1 MSRIVLVGP
10 AWPLRAGGMS
20 TFNERLA
27 REFQSQGHTVSMLT
41 FSLQYPAF
49 LFPGKTQL
57 SDEAQPA
64 DLKIDILINSVNPFS
79 WLKAAWFLAKQ
90 RPDLVIYR
98 YWMPFMAPCLG
109 SIARWSRWFGNQA
122 KQLAIADNVLP
133 HEKFPFSKQLARY
146 FLHSIDKVVTMSQ
159 AVTEELKL
167 VKYTRPSLRLPHPLY
182 DNFGSKVSRNEAIQ
196 ALKLNPDFQYFLF
209 FGFIRQY
216 KGLDLLLQAFADD
229 RLKKH
234 KVKLLVAGEFYD
246 NPDRYYRLIR
256 EHKLVDRV
264 VMHTDF
270 IPNEAVKYYF
280 SAASLVTQTYH
291 HATQSGVTQIGFHF
305 DVPMLVTNVGGLSE
319 LISEGKSGYV
329 TETNQQSV
337 ADAMLDFIEN
347 DRFEAFSKEVAVLK
361 QQFSWSSFAKQLAD

>member
-1 MSRIVLVGP
+1 MSRIVVVGP

-27 REFQSQGHTVSMLT
+27 REYQAQGHEVSIIT
-41 FSLQYPAF
+41 FSLQYPAI
-49 LFPGKTQL
+49 LFPGKSQL
-57 SDEAQPA
+57 SEEAKPA
-64 DLKIDILINSVNPFS
+64 DLEIAVLINSVNPFS
-79 WLKAAWFLAKQ
+79 WLKAARFLAQQK
-90 RPDLVIYR
+90 PDLVVYR

-109 SIARWSRWFGNQA
+109 SIARWSRWFGNRGRQV
-122 KQLAIADNVLP
+122 AIADNVLP
-133 HEKFPFSKQLARY
+133 HEKFPLSAGLARY
-146 FLHSIDKVVTMSQ
+146 FLHGIDKVVTMSQ
-159 AVTEELKL
+159 AVKEELRAVGYNKSSL
-167 VKYTRPSLRLPHPLY
+167 VLQHPLY
-182 DNFGSKVSRNEAIQ
+182 DNFGVKVSRTL
-196 ALKLNPDFQYFLF
+196 ALEQLNLDPQFQYFLF

-216 KGLDLLLQAFADD
+216 KGLDLLLQAFADE

-270 IPNEAVKYYF
+270 IPNESVKYYF

-291 HATQSGVTQIGFHF
+291 HATQSGVTQIGFQF

-319 LISEGKSGYV
+319 LISQGKSGYV
-329 TETNQQSV
+329 TETNQQSI

-361 QQFSWSSFAKQLAD
+361 EQFSWSTFAKRLAE

>member
-1 MSRIVLVGP
+1 MSRIVVVGP

-27 REFQSQGHTVSMLT
+27 REYQTQGHEVSMLT
-41 FSLQYPAF
+41 FSLQYPDF

-57 SDEAQPA
+57 SDEAQPV
-64 DLKIDILINSVNPFS
+64 DLKIDIRINSVNPLS
-79 WLKAAWFLAKQ
+79 WLNAARFLAKQ
-90 RPDLVIYR
+90 KPDLVIYR

-109 SIARWSRWFGNQA
+109 SIARWSRWFGNRA
-122 KQLAIADNVLP
+122 KQVAIADNVLP

-159 AVTEELKL
+159 AVTEELKQ
-167 VKYTRPSLRLPHPLY
+167 VAYTRPALTLQHPLY
-182 DNFGSKVSRNEAIQ
+182 DNFGAKVSRAEALEQ
-196 ALKLNPDFQYFLF
+196 LKLDPNFQYFLF

-216 KGLDLLLQAFADD
+216 KGLDLLLQAFADE
-229 RLKKH
+229 RLKMH

-319 LISEGKSGYV
+319 LITAGKSGYV
-329 TETNQQSV
+329 TETNQQSI

-347 DRFEAFSKEVAVLK
+347 NRFEAFSKEVATLK
-361 QQFSWSSFAKQLAD
+361 QQFSWLAFARQLAD

>member
-1 MSRIVLVGP
+1 VSRVVLVGP
-10 AWPLRAGGMS
+10 SWPLRAGGMS

-27 REFQSQGHTVSMLT
+27 REYQAQGHEVSIIT
-41 FSLQYPAF
+41 FSLQYPAL

-57 SDEAQPA
+57 SEDAKPA
-64 DLKIDILINSVNPFS
+64 DLEIAVLINSVNPFS
-79 WLKAAWFLAKQ
+79 WLKAAKFLARQKA
-90 RPDLVIYR
+90 DLVVYR
-98 YWMPFMAPCLG
+98 YWMPFMAPSLG
-109 SIARWSRWFGNQA
+109 SIARWSRWFGNKA
-122 KQLAIADNVLP
+122 KQVAIADNVLP
-133 HEKFPFSKQLARY
+133 HEKFPLSTFLARY

-159 AVTEELKL
+159 AVTAELKT
-167 VKYTRPSLRLPHPLY
+167 VGYTKTSLQLQHPLY
-182 DNFGSKVSRNEAIQ
+182 DNFGTKVSRADALVE
-196 ALKLNPDFQYFLF
+196 LKLDPTYAYFLF

-216 KGLDLLLQAFADD
+216 KGLDLLLQAFGDE

-246 NPDRYYRLIR
+246 DPNRYYRLIR
-256 EHKLVDRV
+256 EYNLVNRV

-291 HATQSGVTQIGFHF
+291 HATQSGVTQIGFQF

-329 TETNQQSV
+329 TATNQLSI

-361 QQFSWSSFAKQLAD
+361 LQFSWSTFAKHLAD

>member
-1 MSRIVLVGP
+1 VSKVVVVGP

-27 REFQSQGHTVSMLT
+27 REYLALGYEVSIIT
-41 FSLQYPAF
+41 FSLQYPAI

-57 SDEAQPA
+57 SDDPKPD
-64 DLKIDILINSVNPFS
+64 DLNVHVLINSVNPFS
-79 WLKAAWFLAKQ
+79 WLKTARLLAKQ
-90 RPDLVIYR
+90 KPDLVIYR

-109 SIARWSRWFGNQA
+109 SIARWSRWFGNKARQV
-122 KQLAIADNVLP
+122 AIADNVLP
-133 HEKFPFSKQLARY
+133 HEKFPFSHQLARY
-146 FLHSIDKVVTMSQ
+146 FLHSIDKVVTMSE
-159 AVTEELKL
+159 AVKGELKTVGFIKPAIQL
-167 VKYTRPSLRLPHPLY
+167 QHPLY
-182 DNFGSKVSRNEAIQ
+182 DNFGQKVSREEALSM
-196 ALKLNPDFQYFLF
+196 LKLDPAYQYFLF

-216 KGLDLLLQAFADD
+216 KGLDLLLQSFADE

-256 EHKLVDRV
+256 EHQLADRV

-270 IPNEAVKYYF
+270 IPNDAVKYYF

-291 HATQSGVTQIGFHF
+291 HATQSGVTQIGFQF

-319 LISEGKSGYV
+319 LISAGKSGYV
-329 TETNQQSV
+329 TNTDQQSI

-347 DRFEAFSKEVAVLK
+347 DRFDAFSKEVSLLK
-361 QQFSWSSFAKQLAD
+361 QQFSWSTFAKELAK